1 MQNPKHAK
9 VMDFHCGNF
18 ILPGLEFNRVL
29 FKEN

>member
-18 ILPGLEFNRVL
+18 ILPGLEFNL
-29 FKEN
+29 KKIK